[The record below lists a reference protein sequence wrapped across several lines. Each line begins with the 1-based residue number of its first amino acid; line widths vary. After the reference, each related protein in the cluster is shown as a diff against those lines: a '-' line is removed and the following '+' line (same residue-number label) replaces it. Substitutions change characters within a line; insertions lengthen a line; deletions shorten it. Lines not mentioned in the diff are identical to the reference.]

1 MTTTNKLATISLALL
16 FCACQKVI
24 DVDLKDN
31 QPTIVIEGEVT
42 DNPSIPSTVKITKS
56 VNFSEDNVFPTVS
69 GALVTISDNAGNNA
83 TLNETSPGVYQ
94 TTSIAGVQG
103 RTYYL
108 TISVD
113 GKTYSSTSTMPIKVN
128 LDTVLIGESFGP
140 GPPGGKA
147 ATPKFTDPLGRGN
160 NYRFKLSK
168 NRIVSKSLFLLDD
181 QVLDG
186 GPNNRSIS
194 DQELEFKTGDTAI
207 ITMMCIDKSVQL
219 YFYSLSQNGNGP
231 DASATPANPVT
242 NINGAILGYF
252 SAQTVQTKK
261 TIYKE

>member
-1 MTTTNKLATISLALL
+1 MRTTNKIAIISLAILV
-16 FCACQKVI
+16 CSCQKVI
-24 DVDLKDN
+24 NIDLKN
-31 QPTIVIEGEVT
+31 NEPTLVIEGVVT
-42 DNPSIPSTVKITKS
+42 DDNSIPQTVKITKS
-56 VNFSEDNVFPTVS
+56 VNFSEDNSFPAVT
-69 GALVTISDNAGNNA
+69 GAAVTISDNAGNNA
-83 TLNETSPGVYQ
+83 TLNETSPGIYQ
-94 TTSIAGVQG
+94 TTSIAGVSG

-108 TISVD
+108 NVSID
-113 GKTYSSTSTMPIKVN
+113 GKTYSSTSSMPTKVN

-147 ATPKFTDPLGRGN
+147 ATPKFTDPSGRGN

-168 NRIVSKSLFLLDD
+168 NRILSKSLFLLDD

-186 GPNNRSIS
+186 GPNNRSLS

-207 ITMMCIDKSVQL
+207 VTMMCIDKSVQL

-242 NINGAILGYF
+242 NINGTKLGYF
-252 SAQTVQTKK
+252 SAQTTQTKK
-261 TIYKE
+261 TVVK